1 MQETILLFHM
11 EEELKKIITII
22 CAQLGVTVKEIDEK
36 DICQK
41 MGYILEID
49 GYERLDDH
57 EVSGNMTQEFMFFA
71 GMVQEQLDLLLDVFK
86 SAGLPL
92 IPYKAMLTENNV
104 EYLFHQ
110 VYENVAHEYEQLVG
124 KSTSKVN

>member
-1 MQETILLFHM
+1 
-11 EEELKKIITII
+11 
-22 CAQLGVTVKEIDEK
+22 
-36 DICQK
+36 